1 MANARRAARDSV
13 PGVAGAVAAV
23 LHLADWSRA
32 IAKWLS
38 LRLKKSECRPNAS
51 IERKWG
57 RNAMDQYDYIV
68 VGAGSAG
75 AVLASRL
82 SENPKNQVL
91 LVEAGRAGHPY
102 SRLPVSFGLLID
114 NPARQLALRVRPR
127 AQYRQPQDPGA
138 ARQGAGRL
146 ERHQRI
152 RVGARAAARLRHLGA
167 DGRAGLELAGCG
179 AAVHPHRELRERR
192 RRQRARHRRVR
203 CASRRCPTRTR
214 STTRLFK
221 AAVAAGFK
229 LNPDYNSEDQE
240 GVVKTQASISSGRRM
255 SVAHCYL
262 KPAMS
267 RPNLRVVTEAPTRR
281 ILLEGKR
288 CVGVVYERWGRE
300 VEARAGKEVI
310 LCAGAVATPQLLELS
325 GIGKPEVLKTHGIDV
340 VARHAG
346 GGRELPR
353 PYQCA
358 PRLARE
364 GQARL
369 LQPQG
374 ARAWAP
380 SARRMR
386 YLATGGGFLS
396 LPSAPM
402 LAFLKTRPELA
413 TPDVQMHIV
422 PYSIKDPKT
431 RRLQEFPSMAVSCYQ
446 LRPESLGSI
455 HIRSADPDVHP
466 AIRFNF
472 LADAIDQRAM
482 VDGFRI
488 VRRIVESKPMD
499 ALRGEEFSP
508 GPGVKTDDADP
519 RLHPR
524 QCAYRLSS
532 DRHLP
537 HGPAGPRTV
546 VDEKLKV
553 HGLEGLRI
561 ADASIFPTM
570 PSGNTNA
577 PCIMVGEKAADLL
590 RAGA

>member
-1 MANARRAARDSV
+1 
-13 PGVAGAVAAV
+13 
-23 LHLADWSRA
+23 
-32 IAKWLS
+32 
-38 LRLKKSECRPNAS
+38 
-51 IERKWG
+51 
-57 RNAMDQYDYIV
+57 MDQYDYIV

-114 NPARQLALRVRPR
+114 NPRANWRYESDPEPNTANRKIPVPRGKVLGGSSAINGLVWVRGQPLDYDTWAQMGARGWSWQDVAPLFTRIESYENADGTNGRGTGGPLRVSEVPDQNPIYD
-127 AQYRQPQDPGA
+127 A
-138 ARQGAGRL
+138 
-146 ERHQRI
+146 
-152 RVGARAAARLRHLGA
+152 
-167 DGRAGLELAGCG
+167 
-179 AAVHPHRELRERR
+179 
-192 RRQRARHRRVR
+192 
-203 CASRRCPTRTR
+203 
-214 STTRLFK
+214 LFK
-221 AAVAAGFK
+221 AAVASGFK
-229 LNPDYNSEDQE
+229 VNPDYNSEDQE
-240 GVVKTQASISSGRRM
+240 GVVKTQASISRGRRM

-300 VEARAGKEVI
+300 IEARAGKEVI

-340 VARHAG
+340 VHAMPAVG
-346 GGRELPR
+346 ENFRDHINV
-353 PYQCA
+353 
-358 PRLARE
+358 RLAWRVKDKHVSYNHKARGLGAV
-364 GQARL
+364 GQA
-369 LQPQG
+369 
-374 ARAWAP
+374 
-380 SARRMR
+380 MR

-455 HIRSADPDVHP
+455 HIRSADPDMHP

-508 GPGVKTDDADP
+508 GPGVKTDDQILEFIRGNAHTAY
-519 RLHPR
+519 HPIGTCR
-524 QCAYRLSS
+524 M
-532 DRHLP
+532 
-537 HGPAGPRTV
+537 GPAGPRTV

>member
-1 MANARRAARDSV
+1 MDAA
-13 PGVAGAVAAV
+13 PAG
-23 LHLADWSRA
+23 
-32 IAKWLS
+32 
-38 LRLKKSECRPNAS
+38 
-51 IERKWG
+51 
-57 RNAMDQYDYIV
+57 
-68 VGAGSAG
+68 
-75 AVLASRL
+75 
-82 SENPKNQVL
+82 
-91 LVEAGRAGHPY
+91 
-102 SRLPVSFGLLID
+102 
-114 NPARQLALRVRPR
+114 
-127 AQYRQPQDPGA
+127 
-138 ARQGAGRL
+138 
-146 ERHQRI
+146 
-152 RVGARAAARLRHLGA
+152 
-167 DGRAGLELAGCG
+167 
-179 AAVHPHRELRERR
+179 
-192 RRQRARHRRVR
+192 R
-203 CASRRCPTRTR
+203 CASLRCPTRTR
-214 STTRLFK
+214 FTTRCSRRRLH
-221 AAVAAGFK
+221 AGFK
-229 LNPDYNSEDQE
+229 VNPDYNSEDQE
-240 GVVKTQASISSGRRM
+240 GVVKTQASISRGRRM

-300 VEARAGKEVI
+300 IEARAGKEVI

-340 VARHAG
+340 VHAMPAVG
-346 GGRELPR
+346 ENFRDHINV
-353 PYQCA
+353 
-358 PRLARE
+358 RLAWRVKDKHVSYNHKARGLGAV
-364 GQARL
+364 GQA
-369 LQPQG
+369 
-374 ARAWAP
+374 
-380 SARRMR
+380 MR

-455 HIRSADPDVHP
+455 HIRSADPDMHP

-519 RLHPR
+519 RIHPR

-537 HGPAGPRTV
+537 HGAGRAEDRGRREAESAWARGAAHCRCLDLPHHAVRQH
-546 VDEKLKV
+546 ERALH
-553 HGLEGLRI
+553 HGGRESGRSAAGWSVGRNSQRRI
-561 ADASIFPTM
+561 APIDSSVRPTRARAK
-570 PSGNTNA
+570 S
-577 PCIMVGEKAADLL
+577 ADQSSPLPG
-590 RAGA
+590 R